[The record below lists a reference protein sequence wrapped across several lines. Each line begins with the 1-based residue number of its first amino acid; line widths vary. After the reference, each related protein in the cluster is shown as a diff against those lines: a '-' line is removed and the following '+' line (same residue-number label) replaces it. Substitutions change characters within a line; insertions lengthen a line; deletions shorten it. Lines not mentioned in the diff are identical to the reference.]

1 MERPEYSKL
10 KTRTAPEYAL
20 GTEFDGKDDF
30 MLPSHQAVVLAF
42 GLGLGSPVTTSHT
55 LSRSRPSSVE
65 LLSETALYSA
75 LERCT
80 SSGGCMTRS
89 QSASLGGG
97 MPSSAQSS
105 PSISHGEHGHIL
117 SAPHTP
123 HAHSSSQMLVCQRSD
138 SQVACDQA
146 DSTQALLSSLVAEAQ
161 QLKGSPKLAAST
173 LAAASGS
180 IKPTLDM
187 KHQKKWGA
195 GKAVDGA

>member
-1 MERPEYSKL
+1 MQRPEYSKL
-10 KTRTAPEYAL
+10 KSRTAPEYAL
-20 GTEFDGKDDF
+20 GTEFDGKDGF
-30 MLPSHQAVVLAF
+30 MLPSHQAVVSAF
-42 GLGLGSPVTTSHT
+42 GLGSPVTTSHT
-55 LSRSRPSSVE
+55 LSRSRPSSIE

-80 SSGGCMTRS
+80 SSGGCVTRS

-105 PSISHGEHGHIL
+105 PSISHAEYGHIL

-123 HAHSSSQMLVCQRSD
+123 HAHSSSQMLVCKRSD
-138 SQVACDQA
+138 SQVACDQP

-173 LAAASGS
+173 LAAASGR
-180 IKPTLDM
+180 IGPTLDM

-195 GKAVDGA
+195 GKEVDGA